1 MKADRALGGALAALL
16 ILAANIAAN
25 LAAAADKPSGKPA
38 NSTTSAI
45 PAIKF
50 ADLPLDLAIKQVRG
64 SGRRVFAI
72 FEDPNCGYCKQL
84 AAQTADMTDVTIYS
98 FVYPILGDDSTDK
111 ARTIRCAADPARS
124 WNDWMLNGTRP
135 TAAKCDAGAVDRLVA
150 IGKRLGIRGTPTI
163 FLANGERISGAV
175 PRMTLEMAISAPKVL
190 AVQAEAETRLP

>member
-1 MKADRALGGALAALL
+1 MKAARPIKGALAALL
-16 ILAANIAAN
+16 ILTANI
-25 LAAAADKPSGKPA
+25 AAAADKPSAKPA
-38 NSTTSAI
+38 IS
-45 PAIKF
+45 AIKF

-111 ARTIRCAADPARS
+111 ARTIRCAADPARA

-175 PRMTLEMAISAPKVL
+175 SRMALEMAISAPKVL